1 MSGLIAGGMLSGLG
15 QGIAQFGAT
24 MSALERERERLEEA
38 RALKREELAARMAD
52 RAMERDSK
60 MSQKEMELEGRLANT
75 QAAGAAAK
83 ATAEATYGTQP
94 SEDQVI
100 RRLMLENGWSREEA
114 AQAYRADPVMVNA
127 GADMENPPTSA
138 FDRKGSIERGG
149 KVIKAEQDQLRFNR
163 PSYADQYAKGE
174 EGMQGVRQREGIIN
188 GTMNP
193 GKVADATAAT
203 KNGERFKMSNGS
215 VLKVGTGDTATTEVG
230 EAEAAK
236 DRATRD
242 GSEKYKGIRDQINLV
257 DSQRKSAD
265 TRIRELIDLQKSEA
279 ANVYGQDEKKAVI
292 ERYSK
297 QIATEQKRREQLDA
311 LFGKLNDQLFSGGS
325 SPGAPAGRV
334 GGTLPPDAKG
344 VSNAWQQY
352 QQMKGR

>member
-52 RAMERDSK
+52 RALERESK
-60 MSQKEMELEGRLANT
+60 MSMKEMEIEGRTANT
-75 QAAGAAAK
+75 QAAGAAAR
-83 ATAEATYGTQP
+83 ATAEATHGVQP

-114 AQAYRADPVMVNA
+114 TQAYRADPVRM
-127 GADMENPPTSA
+127 GIGPTLEEPETSIV
-138 FDRKGSIERGG
+138 DRKGSVERGS

-163 PSYADQYAKGE
+163 PGYSDQFAKSE
-174 EGMQGVRQREGIIN
+174 EGMQGVRLREEMLN
-188 GTMNP
+188 GTRDP
-193 GKVADATAAT
+193 GKVADATLST
-203 KNGERFKMSNGS
+203 KTGERFSMNNGS
-215 VLKVGTGDTATTEVG
+215 VLKKSTGDTATTEVG

-236 DRATRD
+236 DRAAAAAD
-242 GSEKYKGIRDQINLV
+242 APGSDKNYRADIGLISERRKNIDNEINTL
-257 DSQRKSAD
+257 RNLMK
-265 TRIRELIDLQKSEA
+265 EA
-279 ANVYGQDEKKAVI
+279 VANT
-292 ERYSK
+292 YSK
-297 QIATEQKRREQLDA
+297 DDKNRIIASYTAKIEEQAKRRQALDQQIDA
-311 LFGKLNDQLFSGGS
+311 LQARVSGSRGPAKPGGS
-325 SPGAPAGRV
+325 ALS
-334 GGTLPPDAKG
+334 PDAKG

>member
-60 MSQKEMELEGRLANT
+60 MSMKEMEVEGRLANT

-83 ATAEATYGTQP
+83 ATAEATHGTQP
-94 SEDQVI
+94 TEDQVI
-100 RRLMLENGWSREEA
+100 RRLMLENGWSRDEA
-114 AQAYRADPVMVNA
+114 TQAYRADPIQVEVGPGMEEP
-127 GADMENPPTSA
+127 GASVV
-138 FDRKGSIERGG
+138 DRKGSAKRGG

-163 PSYADQYAKGE
+163 PGYADQFAKSE
-174 EGMQGVRQREGIIN
+174 EGMQGVRLREEMLN
-188 GTMNP
+188 GTRDP
-193 GKVADATAAT
+193 GKVADATLST
-203 KNGERFKMSNGS
+203 KTGERFSMNNGS
-215 VLKVGTGDTATTEVG
+215 VLKKSTGDTATTEVG

-236 DRATRD
+236 DRATK
-242 GSEKYKGIRDQINLV
+242 GETEKYKGIRDQINAV

-279 ANVYGQDEKKAVI
+279 ANVYSPEEKKAVF
-292 ERYSK
+292 ERYNK
-297 QIATEQKRREQLDA
+297 QIATEQERRKELDV
-311 LFGKLNDQLFSGGS
+311 LYGKLNDQLFSGGS
-325 SPGAPAGRV
+325 SPGAPAARA
-334 GGTLPPDAKG
+334 GGTLPPNARG
-344 VSNAWQQY
+344 VGNAWQQY

>member
-38 RALKREELAARMAD
+38 RLIKREEIAARLADKAAD
-52 RAMERDSK
+52 RDSRL
-60 MSQKEMELEGRLANT
+60 MQKEMEIEGRTANT

-83 ATAEATYGTQP
+83 ATEEARSGVQP

-100 RRLMLENGWSREEA
+100 RRLMLENAWSREEA
-114 AQAYRADPVMVNA
+114 AQAYRADPVMVSA

-188 GTMNP
+188 GTMGP

-236 DRATRD
+236 DRAAAAAD
-242 GSEKYKGIRDQINLV
+242 APGSDKNYRADLGLISERRKNIDNEINTL
-257 DSQRKSAD
+257 RNLMK
-265 TRIRELIDLQKSEA
+265 EA
-279 ANVYGQDEKKAVI
+279 VANTYAQDDKNKIIASYTAKI
-292 ERYSK
+292 E
-297 QIATEQKRREQLDA
+297 EQTKRRQALDQQIDA
-311 LFGKLNDQLFSGGS
+311 LQARVSGSRGSTKPGGS
-325 SPGAPAGRV
+325 
-334 GGTLPPDAKG
+334 TLSPDARG
-344 VSNAWQQY
+344 VSNAVQQY
-352 QQMKGR
+352 HQMKGR

>member
-38 RALKREELAARMAD
+38 RALKREELAARLAD
-52 RAMERDSK
+52 KASDRESRLL
-60 MSQKEMELEGRLANT
+60 QKEMEIEGRMANT
-75 QAAGAAAK
+75 QAAGAAAR
-83 ATAEATYGTQP
+83 ATEEARSGVQP

-114 AQAYRADPVMVNA
+114 AQAYRADPVRM
-127 GADMENPPTSA
+127 GIGPTLEEPESSIV
-138 FDRKGSIERGG
+138 DRKGSIERGG

-188 GTMNP
+188 GTMDP

-292 ERYSK
+292 ERYNK

-325 SPGAPAGRV
+325 SAPAGRA
-334 GGTLPPDAKG
+334 GGTLPPNAKG

>member
-38 RALKREELAARMAD
+38 RLIKREEIAARLADKAAD
-52 RAMERDSK
+52 RESRLM
-60 MSQKEMELEGRLANT
+60 QKEMEIEGRMANT

-83 ATAEATYGTQP
+83 ATAEATHGTQP

-114 AQAYRADPVMVNA
+114 AQAYRADPVRM
-127 GADMENPPTSA
+127 GIGPTLEEPESSIV
-138 FDRKGSIERGG
+138 DRKGSVERGG

-188 GTMNP
+188 GTMDP

-236 DRATRD
+236 DRAAQ
-242 GSEKYKGIRDQINLV
+242 GNSEKYKGIRDQINLV

-292 ERYSK
+292 ERYNK

-311 LFGKLNDQLFSGGS
+311 LFGKLNDQLFSGAAA
-325 SPGAPAGRV
+325 PGAPAART
-334 GGTLPPDAKG
+334 GGTLPPNARG
-344 VSNAWQQY
+344 VGNAWQQY

>member
-60 MSQKEMELEGRLANT
+60 MSQKEMEVEGRLANT

-114 AQAYRADPVMVNA
+114 AQAYRADPVMVSA

-163 PSYADQYAKGE
+163 PGYSDQFAKSE
-174 EGMQGVRQREGIIN
+174 EGMQGVRLREEMLN
-188 GTMNP
+188 GTRNP
-193 GKVADATAAT
+193 GKVADATLST
-203 KNGERFKMSNGS
+203 KTGERFSMNNGS
-215 VLKVGTGDTATTEVG
+215 VLKKSTGDTATTEVG

-292 ERYSK
+292 ERYNK

-325 SPGAPAGRV
+325 SPGAPAART
-334 GGTLPPDAKG
+334 GGTLPPTAEG
-344 VSNAWQQY
+344 VSNAVQQFH
-352 QQMKGR
+352 QMKGR

>member
-38 RALKREELAARMAD
+38 RLIKREEIAARLADKAAD
-52 RAMERDSK
+52 RDSRL
-60 MSQKEMELEGRLANT
+60 MQKEMEIEGRMANT

-83 ATAEATYGTQP
+83 ATAEATHGTQP

-114 AQAYRADPVMVNA
+114 AQAYRADPVRM
-127 GADMENPPTSA
+127 GIGPTLEEPESSIV
-138 FDRKGSIERGG
+138 DRKGSVERGG

-188 GTMNP
+188 GTMDP

-203 KNGERFKMSNGS
+203 KTGERFKMSNGS

-236 DRATRD
+236 DRATGD
-242 GSEKYKGIRDQINLV
+242 GSEKYKGIRDQINAV

-292 ERYSK
+292 ERYNK

-311 LFGKLNDQLFSGGS
+311 LFGKLNDQLFSGAAA
-325 SPGAPAGRV
+325 PGAPAARA
-334 GGTLPPDAKG
+334 GGTLPPNARG
-344 VSNAWQQY
+344 VGNAWQQY

>member
-38 RALKREELAARMAD
+38 RLIKREELAARLAD

-60 MSQKEMELEGRLANT
+60 MTMKEMEIEGRTANT
-75 QAAGAAAK
+75 QAAGAAAR
-83 ATAEATYGTQP
+83 ATAEATHGVQP

-100 RRLMLENGWSREEA
+100 RRLMLENAWSREEA
-114 AQAYRADPVMVNA
+114 TQAYRADPVRM
-127 GADMENPPTSA
+127 GIGPTLEEPADSIV
-138 FDRKGSIERGG
+138 DRKGSIERGG

-163 PSYADQYAKGE
+163 PGYSDQFAKSE
-174 EGMQGVRQREGIIN
+174 EGMQGVRLREEMLN
-188 GTMNP
+188 GTRDP
-193 GKVADATAAT
+193 GKVADATLST
-203 KNGERFKMSNGS
+203 KTGERFSMNNGS
-215 VLKVGTGDTATTEVG
+215 VLKKSTGDTATTEVG

-236 DRATRD
+236 DRATK
-242 GSEKYKGIRDQINLV
+242 GENEKYKGIRDQINAV

-279 ANVYGQDEKKAVI
+279 AAVYSQDERKAVI
-292 ERYSK
+292 ERYNK
-297 QIATEQKRREQLDA
+297 QITTEQKRREQLDV
-311 LFGKLNDQLFSGGS
+311 LYGKLNDQLFSGGS
-325 SPGAPAGRV
+325 SPGAPAART
-334 GGTLPPDAKG
+334 GGTLPPTAKG
-344 VSNAWQQY
+344 VSNALRQY

>member
-38 RALKREELAARMAD
+38 RLIKREEIAARLADKAAD
-52 RAMERDSK
+52 RESRLM
-60 MSQKEMELEGRLANT
+60 QKEMEIEGRMANT

-83 ATAEATYGTQP
+83 ATAEATHGTQP

-114 AQAYRADPVMVNA
+114 AQAYRADPVRM
-127 GADMENPPTSA
+127 GIGPTLEEPESSIV
-138 FDRKGSIERGG
+138 DRKGSVERGG

-188 GTMNP
+188 GTMDP

-236 DRATRD
+236 DRAAQGNT
-242 GSEKYKGIRDQINLV
+242 EKYKGIRDQINLV

-292 ERYSK
+292 ERYNK

-311 LFGKLNDQLFSGGS
+311 LFGKLNDQLFSGAAA
-325 SPGAPAGRV
+325 PGAPAART
-334 GGTLPPDAKG
+334 GGTLPPNARG
-344 VSNAWQQY
+344 VGNAWQQY

>member
-38 RALKREELAARMAD
+38 RLIKREELAARLADKAAD
-52 RAMERDSK
+52 RESRLM
-60 MSQKEMELEGRLANT
+60 QKEMEIEGR
-75 QAAGAAAK
+75 GAAAK
-83 ATAEATYGTQP
+83 ATAEATHGTQP

-114 AQAYRADPVMVNA
+114 AQAYRADPVMVSA

-163 PSYADQYAKGE
+163 PGYADQYARGE
-174 EGMQGVRQREGIIN
+174 EGMQGVRLREEMLN
-188 GTMNP
+188 GTRDP
-193 GKVADATAAT
+193 GKVADATLST
-203 KNGERFKMSNGS
+203 KTGERFSMNNGS
-215 VLKVGTGDTATTEVG
+215 VLKKSTGDTATTEVG

-292 ERYSK
+292 ERYNK

-311 LFGKLNDQLFSGGS
+311 LFGKLNDQLFSGAAA
-325 SPGAPAGRV
+325 PGAPAART
-334 GGTLPPDAKG
+334 GGTLPPNARG
-344 VSNAWQQY
+344 VGNAWQQY